1 MGRERP
7 SQGPLR
13 VRAALTGGVPATLLA
28 RTANRPAEDKK
39 MPESILDPEVARL
52 PLVDIGASLV
62 LVLILLLVRLA
73 AGHAIR
79 LRTDAAPHLQRRWT
93 ANVRNLLLFL
103 GLLGLVLIW
112 APQLRTFAL
121 SLTAVAVAVVIA
133 TKELIL
139 CFSGSFMRASSRS
152 FAVGDWIEIA
162 GMRGEVVDHNLFV
175 TLVHE
180 FEPGTFNYTGRT
192 AVLPNS
198 VFLGQPMR
206 NDSLMREYAYH
217 GFSLTVDPVID
228 VFAERAAIEAIVA
241 RHHAPLRE
249 AATAAHAKIERRFD
263 VDLMDAQVRV
273 VLRTTELGKYRIG
286 VTLFCPTRLADS
298 LENDISCELMSHLH
312 GLAERR
318 RQDEAASQSR
328 AAADRL
334 EDRLEDRR

>member
-1 MGRERP
+1 MNP
-7 SQGPLR
+7 DSF
-13 VRAALTGGVPATLLA
+13 LA
-28 RTANRPAEDKK
+28 VD
-39 MPESILDPEVARL
+39 IARL
-52 PLVDIGASLV
+52 PLLDIAASLA
-62 LVLILLLVRLA
+62 LVFILLLTRLA

-79 LRTDAAPHLQRRWT
+79 RRTDAAPHLQRRWM
-93 ANVRNLLLFL
+93 ANIRNLLLFL

-139 CFSGSFMRASSRS
+139 CFSGSLMRASSSS
-152 FAVGDWIEIA
+152 FAIGDWIEIA
-162 GMRGEVVDHNLFV
+162 GIRGEVVDHNLFV
-175 TLVHE
+175 TTLHE

-198 VFLGQPMR
+198 LFLGQPMR

-249 AATAAHAKIERRFD
+249 AATQANAKIERRFH

-273 VLRTTELGKYRIG
+273 ALRTTELAKIRIG
-286 VTLFCPTRLADS
+286 VTLFCPTRLAES
-298 LENDISCELMSHLH
+298 LENDIGGEVMTYLH
-312 GLAERR
+312 GLAR
-318 RQDEAASQSR
+318 RQRQEEAPSQSR
-328 AAADRL
+328 AAVDQR
-334 EDRLEDRR
+334 EDRR